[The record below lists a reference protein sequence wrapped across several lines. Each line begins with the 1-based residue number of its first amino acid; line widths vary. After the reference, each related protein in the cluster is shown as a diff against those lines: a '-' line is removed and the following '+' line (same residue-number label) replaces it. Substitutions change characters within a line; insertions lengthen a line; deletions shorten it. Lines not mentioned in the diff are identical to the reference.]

1 MADIAFTCTGRDGRG
16 AHDPAVPQE
25 REPAS
30 FQTGRRAPRPA
41 LRLVCPVCDRD
52 VSLGFHVR
60 QKLAASGLQ
69 QVDISMLPF

>member
-1 MADIAFTCTGRDGRG
+1 
-16 AHDPAVPQE
+16 
-25 REPAS
+25 
-30 FQTGRRAPRPA
+30 
-41 LRLVCPVCDRD
+41 VCDRD